1 MNEILKVINL
11 TVKIGNRIIIQDINL
26 SVNRGEIVA
35 ILGPNGGGKTTLI
48 RTCLGFIKPYKGKV
62 LLFGTSPKK
71 AIKTGK
77 VGYLPQKSIT
87 PKNFPFSA
95 IDVVLLGLVNKKIP
109 KDEKIKIAKKYI
121 SYVGMSG
128 FENYPFSQLSGGQQQ
143 RISIARLLVAE
154 PEIIFLDEP
163 ATGVDVVAQEGFY
176 EFLRKLKEEKN
187 ITIIMVSHDIGV
199 VGTFVDKVAGLNK
212 KLHYYGEPKGF
223 FQKHILE
230 QLYGAEV
237 RLLIHSPECISCEY
251 FYIETPS
258 KKEEN

>member
-1 MNEILKVINL
+1 MNQILKVENL
-11 TVKIGNRIIIQDINL
+11 TVKIGNKIVLENINL
-26 SVNRGEIVA
+26 SVNKGEIVA

-48 RTCLGFIKPYKGKV
+48 RTCLGFIKPYKGYV
-62 LLFGTSPKK
+62 ELLGTTPKK
-71 AIKTGK
+71 AVKTGK
-77 VGYLPQKSIT
+77 VGYLPQKSAT

-95 IDVVLLGLVNKKIP
+95 LDVVLLGLINKKLP
-109 KDEKIKIAKKYI
+109 KEKKIEIAKKYI
-121 SYVGMSG
+121 SFVGMSG
-128 FENYPFSQLSGGQQQ
+128 FEDYPFSQLSGGQQQ

-176 EFLRKLKEEKN
+176 QFLRRLKEEKN
-187 ITIIMVSHDIGV
+187 ITILMVSHDIGV

-230 QLYGAEV
+230 ELYGAEV
-237 RLLIHSPECISCEY
+237 KLLIHSPECISCEY
-251 FYIETPS
+251 FYVDTPTS
-258 KKEEN
+258 KKDI